1 LAKKWSNMYGKK
13 IIGLGGVPKKSKEAR
28 MVLRL
33 MDKDYSY
40 QDALKTVL
48 ALSNKTKRKLEKEL
62 NYYI

>member
-1 LAKKWSNMYGKK
+1 MKCRDK
-13 IIGLGGVPKKSKEAR
+13 ITGLGGVPKKSKEAR

-40 QDALKTVL
+40 QNALKIAL

>member
-1 LAKKWSNMYGKK
+1 MG
-13 IIGLGGVPKKSKEAR
+13 IVGLGGVGAVEKKSKEAK

-40 QDALKTVL
+40 QNALKIAL

-62 NYYI
+62 DYYI